1 MDSEEQTLIDKQ
13 NWDYEECVN
22 EDILRFLQK
31 EEEEAKEE
39 IQRFLE
45 SEEKEVKEAS
55 WCQRR
60 EEMRSR
66 VKEEPV
72 KPDITI
78 AFLCKIGDE
87 KKRVVR
93 RFKKTDTLNNL
104 FDYIETRDFV
114 TSEHTIRVAFFD
126 RVLTRSETT
135 LGEIGRGALNVLFYV
150 DCVAE

>member
-13 NWDYEECVN
+13 NWDYEECVH
-22 EDILRFLQK
+22 EDVQRFLQK

-45 SEEKEVKEAS
+45 AEEKEVKEAS
-55 WCQRR
+55 WRQRR
-60 EEMRSR
+60 EEIRTR
-66 VKEEPV
+66 VKEEPQN
-72 KPDITI
+72 PDITI
-78 AFLCKIGDE
+78 AFLCKIGGE
-87 KKRVVR
+87 RKRVVR
-93 RFKKTDTLNNL
+93 GFKKTDTLDNL

-114 TSEHTIRVAFFD
+114 TSEHEIRVAFFN

-135 LGEIGRGALNVLFYV
+135 LGEIGGGALNVLFYV